1 MTLDRVHMTFIIH
14 PLESAFLKS
23 QACRAV
29 HLLGSLGSKLR
40 VLMMTRFEVGRLIP
54 DVNRKLSDLSREK
67 GWRRALERLYYLRS
81 VEISADL
88 ASFTI
93 VAASM
98 HMKWQRSC
106 SLLQESQRQR
116 LQANTIS
123 CGASLG
129 ACEKSS
135 QWKATVSLLAEMK
148 LNALQSSLIAENS
161 ATSAFGEVTRWPQAL
176 RMVGCMKGRL
186 IEPDHISCSATMVSL
201 DVAGCWNK
209 ALRSLHLFREE
220 QIQLDVVAWTSLCT
234 VCATGKQWKRCLET
248 LSCMS
253 LLKCTPNAVSYRTAY
268 LACESAEELHSGQEL
283 LLQSG
288 VDPAF
293 ALWALAKMSS
303 QDPHK
308 IYRACVRAL
317 RFVAKPGAV
326 PAAQVAAV
334 CWAARALGA
343 VGKNLE
349 RKLGSLVKR
358 NLHDFTIEQ
367 LMILAWGFCDL
378 QHSAEVLGRVQ
389 QEACRR
395 LALQNSDLSMLGTVK
410 VEEVL
415 GLVGGCALA
424 GGLQA
429 SLSRKASSFVRD
441 HGRLLDA
448 HSGVR
453 CVLPL
458 SEVRMWSAA
467 PTAVQPCCHL
477 DVGDR
482 LVVHKP
488 VGWEVHDMHGDFQL
502 HHWIQRHHLH
512 VPILSDSQRD
522 FGFLHRLDVP
532 SSGLLVVAKT
542 FEAFHDLQLQLASGV
557 LERYYLVLCHGWVPN
572 TVKELTSQLSL
583 EGRVSVP
590 GRGKPCRTWLRS
602 RRHFRLSKSGCAQ
615 ETSSVSSVSLV
626 NVTIATGRM
635 HQIRCHLAHAGH
647 PTVSDGKYTSEG
659 TFAAD
664 LSWCPRN
671 FLHRNRVNFKDWAGR
686 PCAVTAPC
694 AKDLEEVVGRM
705 ALARP
710 VGVN

>member
-1 MTLDRVHMTFIIH
+1 MARSRD
-14 PLESAFLKS
+14 
-23 QACRAV
+23 
-29 HLLGSLGSKLR
+29 
-40 VLMMTRFEVGRLIP
+40 GRLIP
-54 DVNRKLSDLSREK
+54 HVNRELSDISREK
-67 GWRRALERLYYLRS
+67 GWRRVLERLYYLRS
-81 VEISADL
+81 LGISPDL

-98 HMKWQRSC
+98 RIKWQRSC
-106 SLLQESQRQR
+106 SLLQESQQQR
-116 LQANTIS
+116 LQANAIS
-123 CGASLG
+123 WGASLG

-135 QWKATVSLLAEMK
+135 QWKAIGFLLTEMK
-148 LNALQSSLIAENS
+148 LNAVQSSLIAENS
-161 ATSAFGEVTRWPQAL
+161 ATSAFGEVRRWPEAL
-176 RMVGCMKGRL
+176 RMVWCMQGQL
-186 IEPDHISCSATMVSL
+186 IEPDHISCSAMTVSL
-201 DVAGCWNK
+201 DSAGCWNK
-209 ALRSLHLFREE
+209 ALRSLHVFREE
-220 QIQLDVVAWTSLCT
+220 QIQLDVVAWTSLSS

-248 LSCMS
+248 LRCMS
-253 LLKCTPNAVSYRTAY
+253 LLRCTPNAVSYRTAY

-283 LLQSG
+283 LRHSY

-293 ALWALAKMSS
+293 ALWALAKMSL
-303 QDPHK
+303 QDPPK

-326 PAAQVAAV
+326 PAPQVAAV
-334 CWAARALGA
+334 CWAASALGA

-349 RKLGSLVKR
+349 RKLASLVKR
-358 NLHDFTIEQ
+358 NLRDFTMEQ
-367 LMILAWGFCDL
+367 LMILAWSYCDL
-378 QHSAEVLGRVQ
+378 QHSVEVLETLQ

-395 LALQNSDLSMLGTVK
+395 LTLENSDLSLVGTVK

-415 GLVGGCALA
+415 GLLGGCALA
-424 GGLQA
+424 GNLQA
-429 SLSRKASSFVRD
+429 SLSRHASSFVRD
-441 HGRLLDA
+441 HGRRLDA
-448 HSGVR
+448 RSGVR
-453 CVLPL
+453 HFHPL
-458 SEVRMWSAA
+458 SDFGTWRAA
-467 PTAVQPCCHL
+467 PTTVQPCCHL

-502 HHWIQRHHLH
+502 HHWIQRQHLH
-512 VPILSDSQRD
+512 LPILSDSQRD

-542 FEAFHDLQLQLASGV
+542 FEAFHELQLQLASGI
-557 LERYYLVLCHGWVPN
+557 LERFYLVLCHGWVPS

-602 RRHFRLSKSGCAQ
+602 RRHLSALGAL
-615 ETSSVSSVSLV
+615 SVSLV

-647 PTVSDGKYTSEG
+647 PTVSDGKYTSVG

-671 FLHRNRVNFKDWAGR
+671 FLHRNKVKFQDWAGR
-686 PCAVTAPC
+686 PRTVTAPC
-694 AKDLEEVVGRM
+694 AKDLEEVVESM
-705 ALARP
+705 AHARP
-710 VGVN
+710 ANSLD